1 VDVQDSRYLARFSFV
16 ETATVSET
24 VSRAE
29 MEPLAIFEKKNLI
42 KLIVW
47 VTGSEPATYTSRRLL
62 GR

>member
-29 MEPLAIFEKKNLI
+29 MEPLAIFEKKI
-42 KLIVW
+42 
-47 VTGSEPATYTSRRLL
+47 
-62 GR
+62 